1 MTAHRD
7 GFRSSRRSAEH
18 GFTLVEMMVAL
29 FIFALLAGA
38 GVTLLSV
45 GVRAQAAAT
54 RELETTGGLRRMS
67 VLLANDLAQI
77 VPRMAR
83 SGDGTILRAFTGND
97 GSSNPLVMGYVRSGW
112 ANPDGVMRAGVQ
124 RVDLVLEQGRLER
137 RGYRDIDGNSP
148 AATIV
153 LADDVATVST
163 RYRDD
168 KGEWHP
174 RWDNALLGS
183 MPAAVELTITRAKQ
197 KPVTLAFV
205 AGPAYP

>member
-1 MTAHRD
+1 MTARD
-7 GFRSSRRSAEH
+7 Q

-29 FIFALLAGA
+29 FIFALITAA

-67 VLLANDLAQI
+67 VLLANDFAQM
-77 VPRMAR
+77 VPRTAR
-83 SGDGTILRAFTGND
+83 DGTGNVLRAFTGND
-97 GSSNPLVMGYVRSGW
+97 GSSSPLVMGYVRSGW

-137 RGYRDIDGNSP
+137 RGFRDVDGNSP

-153 LADDVATVST
+153 LADDVATVAT

-168 KGEWHP
+168 KGEWRP

-183 MPAAVELTITRAKQ
+183 MPVAVELTITRAKQ
-197 KPVTLAFV
+197 KPVTMAFV